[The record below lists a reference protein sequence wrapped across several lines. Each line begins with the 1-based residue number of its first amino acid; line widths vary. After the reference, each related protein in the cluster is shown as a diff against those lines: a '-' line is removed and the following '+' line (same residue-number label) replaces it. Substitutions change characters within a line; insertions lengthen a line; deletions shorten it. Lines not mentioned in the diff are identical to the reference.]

1 MQTTRTLALI
11 AIFTSLILAS
21 DYALSPIFNVKLLDT
36 LVFVSAYVFGFRV
49 GASIAILSEF
59 IWGTVNP
66 NGFGGLIIPFLIV
79 GELIYVVAGYAASR
93 LWSIDKISALSARNM
108 FLGATLAI
116 CAFLWDLETNL
127 ASGLLEGARTLV
139 QYIPFLIAGIPFA
152 IPHELSDFAFG
163 ALLAPIAI
171 VYLRRY
177 SYKLERAQRIALK
190 ATQQK

>member
-21 DYALSPIFNVKLLDT
+21 DYVLSPVFNVKLLDT
-36 LVFVSAYVFGFRV
+36 LVFVAAYVFGFRV

-59 IWGTVNP
+59 IWGTMNP

-79 GELIYVVAGYAASR
+79 GELIYVAAGYTASR
-93 LWSIDKISALSARNM
+93 VWSIDGISALSARNL

-139 QYIPFLIAGIPFA
+139 QYVPFLIAGIPFA

-171 VYLRRY
+171 VYLKRY
-177 SYKLERAQRIALK
+177 SYKLERTQRIVLE
-190 ATQQK
+190 ATPQK

>member
-1 MQTTRTLALI
+1 MQATRTLALI

-21 DYALSPIFNVKLLDT
+21 DYVLSPVFNVKLLDT
-36 LVFVSAYVFGFRV
+36 LVFVSAYVFGYRV

-66 NGFGGLIIPFLIV
+66 NGFGGLIIPFLIA
-79 GELIYVVAGYAASR
+79 GELIYVLAGYVASR
-93 LWSIDKISALSARNM
+93 VWRIDEMSALSARNL

-116 CAFLWDLETNL
+116 CSFLWDLETNL
-127 ASGLLEGARTLV
+127 ATGLLEGARTFV

-177 SYKLERAQRIALK
+177 SYKLEGTQRIVLK
-190 ATQQK
+190 ATPQK